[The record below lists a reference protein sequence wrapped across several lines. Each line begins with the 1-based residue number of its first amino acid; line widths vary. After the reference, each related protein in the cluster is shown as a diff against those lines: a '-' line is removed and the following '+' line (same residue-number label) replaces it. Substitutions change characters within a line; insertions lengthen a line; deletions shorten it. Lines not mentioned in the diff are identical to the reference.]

1 MIHLLKSVPNVDLR
15 KLMIIKFAVL
25 RNEIPTLREKL
36 ISLQNTAPL
45 MKQIGAYMVSSTQR
59 KIREGKFAP
68 NSPATIATKK
78 GNKPLQDSGQF
89 IASITHKETDND
101 RTTVIGSKR
110 GKFLELLM
118 TGGKIKPQSAKKL
131 AFPANAQIKHI
142 TDANG
147 GSVRKTLDYFKSMG
161 WKIFFTDG
169 AIMGDPSGAKRQFG
183 LNRKVK
189 VLFIRKASITLQPRN
204 VFYVDDID
212 RKVIADMTGRHI
224 EKS

>member
-1 MIHLLKSVPNVDLR
+1 
-15 KLMIIKFAVL
+15 MIIKFAVL

-89 IASITHKETDND
+89 IA
-101 RTTVIGSKR
+101 TVIGSKR